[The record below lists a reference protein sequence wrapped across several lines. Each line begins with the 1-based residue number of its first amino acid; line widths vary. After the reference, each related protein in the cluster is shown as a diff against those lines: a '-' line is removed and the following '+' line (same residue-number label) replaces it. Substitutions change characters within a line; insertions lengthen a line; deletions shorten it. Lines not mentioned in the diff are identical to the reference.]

1 MSGLAFERTDA
12 HSYELKESASVHKRE
27 KNPFLE

>member
-1 MSGLAFERTDA
+1 MSGLACERAEDY
-12 HSYELKESASVHKRE
+12 SYELKESASVHKRE